1 VQSLFYTK
9 DTDHGK
15 RYMGAEGGF
24 REWLEAGKLADSEP
38 WFSSKVYLFHIK
50 VHLCFDVNDH

>member
-1 VQSLFYTK
+1 
-9 DTDHGK
+9 
-15 RYMGAEGGF
+15 MGAEGGF